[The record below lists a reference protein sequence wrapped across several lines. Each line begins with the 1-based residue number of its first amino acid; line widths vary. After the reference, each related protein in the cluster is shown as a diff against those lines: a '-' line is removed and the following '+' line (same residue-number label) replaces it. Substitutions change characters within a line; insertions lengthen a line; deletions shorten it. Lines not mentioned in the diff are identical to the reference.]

1 MVNNNNIVVGM
12 ISRWFLFVILKYRYF
27 ETLKQKMKPKEDE
40 EPKTK
45 INSESLAQDL
55 IEDDERERLGS

>member
-1 MVNNNNIVVGM
+1 M